1 MDTESFPAL
10 NLHDKRI
17 VSLAAYNNVCELL
30 DALFMAMNV
39 DELTRT
45 ERKAIER
52 AYEKLY
58 QFRHYRDQKLNNSW
72 ATVKLLEGSCS

>member
-1 MDTESFPAL
+1 MNTESFPAID
-10 NLHDKRI
+10 LHDKRI

-30 DALFMAMNV
+30 DALFIAINV

-58 QFRHYRDQKLNNSW
+58 QFRHFRDKKLNEPWDS
-72 ATVKLLEGSCS
+72 L